1 MCYNAPVLDK
11 EIISLFTNDESEYL
25 EYEICSMLVL
35 SSNLSDIK
43 ICLIFAWL
51 FQGRLFSEFQGRTC
65 DFDSHVIFLK
75 FLIFVLLFTLDVSN
89 KSSSWTDFILRVVD
103 ELSQKTLAQTGK
115 G

>member
-43 ICLIFAWL
+43 FCLIFAWL
-51 FQGRLFSEFQGRTC
+51 FQGRLFFQNFRVA
-65 DFDSHVIFLK
+65 HVILTRMWYFWN
-75 FLIFVLLFTLDVSN
+75 S
-89 KSSSWTDFILRVVD
+89 
-103 ELSQKTLAQTGK
+103 
-115 G
+115 